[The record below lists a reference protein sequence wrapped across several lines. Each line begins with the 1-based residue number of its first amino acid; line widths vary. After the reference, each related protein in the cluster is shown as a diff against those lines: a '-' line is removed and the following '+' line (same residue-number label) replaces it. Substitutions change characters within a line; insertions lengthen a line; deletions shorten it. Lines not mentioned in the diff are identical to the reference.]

1 MSYSMQE
8 IISNILQ
15 RMKSASHSTISA
27 PVYQGDGTL
36 VISARVFHGGEIF
49 VILSRVYQARNTSHL
64 GTGVSRRK
72 VARRHC
78 QMPAISLLFLFSHH
92 LCFPS
97 HSNIT
102 FSRIF
107 PAFEHYF
114 FSRPP
119 SLVIKLHTYV
129 DRAT

>member
-1 MSYSMQE
+1 MSCSMQE

-15 RMKSASHSTISA
+15 RMKSASHSTISP

-49 VILSRVYQARNTSHL
+49 VVLSRVYQAQNTSHL

-78 QMPAISLLFLFSHH
+78 QRFLSSSCSPITYVFRRIQTPHFLAFSL
-92 LCFPS
+92 
-97 HSNIT
+97 HSSTIP
-102 FSRIF
+102 F
-107 PAFEHYF
+107 PAR
-114 FSRPP
+114 RP
-119 SLVIKLHTYV
+119 
-129 DRAT
+129 